1 VPGRSVTVRERGL
14 PVASREVF
22 RLTTPVVVW
31 WVWVTFAVANVI
43 DLAVQGTKPHSAFVI
58 GAILLLVTGF
68 AYALALRPRVVA
80 GQDGLDI
87 VNPFRDHH
95 VPWPVIQLVD
105 AGDWV
110 RVHHTRDSSPVTAV
124 EVPGQAIECWA
135 LYVSARA
142 KRRDARGA
150 PPPRSGG
157 FGAFNKYAQQ
167 LQQAAETTRLP
178 AEARYLASLPPAK
191 AIAARLDTR
200 ATKERSR
207 AARED
212 ARARRAGA
220 DSPDSGPSASS
231 ASPASG
237 ASPVS
242 SASPASG
249 ASSASSA
256 SPASGASPVSSA
268 SPASGE
274 SSASSRVTAR
284 WAVLPFAAVL
294 VPALILLIAILT

>member
-1 VPGRSVTVRERGL
+1 VPGRTATVQDRGL
-14 PVASREVF
+14 PAASREVF
-22 RLTTPVVVW
+22 RLTTPVVLW
-31 WVWVTFAVANVI
+31 WVWVAFAVANLI

-58 GAILLLVTGF
+58 GAILLAITGF
-68 AYALALRPRVVA
+68 AYTLALRPRVVTD
-80 GQDGLDI
+80 QDGLDI

-157 FGAFNKYAQQ
+157 FGAFNAYAQQ
-167 LQQAAETTRLP
+167 QQAVETTRLP
-178 AEARYLASLPPAK
+178 AEAKYLASLPPAK

-200 ATKERSR
+200 ATKERRRSSQ
-207 AARED
+207 AS
-212 ARARRAGA
+212 ARRAP
-220 DSPDSGPSASS
+220 SDSGAP
-231 ASPASG
+231 PASG
-237 ASPVS
+237 
-242 SASPASG
+242 
-249 ASSASSA
+249 
-256 SPASGASPVSSA
+256 
-268 SPASGE
+268 
-274 SSASSRVTAR
+274 RVTSR
-284 WAVLPFAAVL
+284 WAWFPFVAVL
-294 VPALILLIAILT
+294 VPALVLLIAVLI

>member
-1 VPGRSVTVRERGL
+1 MPGRTATVRDRGL
-14 PVASREVF
+14 PAASREVF
-22 RLTTPVVVW
+22 RLTTPVVLW
-31 WVWVTFAVANVI
+31 WVWVTFAVANLI

-58 GAILLLVTGF
+58 GAILLLITGF

-80 GQDGLDI
+80 DQDGLDI

-142 KRRDARGA
+142 KRRDARGT

-157 FGAFNKYAQQ
+157 FGAFNAYAQQ
-167 LQQAAETTRLP
+167 QQPVESTRLP
-178 AEARYLASLPPAK
+178 AEAKYLASLPPAK

-200 ATKERSR
+200 ATKERTR
-207 AARED
+207 AAREH
-212 ARARRAGA
+212 ARARQAGA
-220 DSPDSGPSASS
+220 DSPDSGPSASA

-237 ASPVS
+237 AP
-242 SASPASG
+242 SASA
-249 ASSASSA
+249 A
-256 SPASGASPVSSA
+256 SP
-268 SPASGE
+268 
-274 SSASSRVTAR
+274 ASSRVTVR

-294 VPALILLIAILT
+294 VPALILLIAVLT